1 MKKRRFLAVGLIF
14 VLAAILMTA
23 CGKSEFGVTENTE
36 KKMKIVC
43 ENPEKDAFFMVGTL
57 EVEDGEEVS
66 ITGDMSKGLVKV
78 EIVGAPEGEHLED
91 EPNLEAEAILTAN
104 IDGSLEGDQTIA
116 GTMNAGNYMV
126 RATCEEKATGTI
138 LVEVKKAN

>member
-43 ENPEKDAFFMVGTL
+43 ENAEKDAFFMVGTL

-78 EIVGAPEGEHLED
+78 EIVGAPEGEHLE
-91 EPNLEAEAILTAN
+91 
-104 IDGSLEGDQTIA
+104 
-116 GTMNAGNYMV
+116 V